1 MEVIPPELTARKGSL
16 NWKPTAYFALITV
29 WKFSGQTTNPR
40 YGEMGNPE
48 KQFGFTTRWKKFL
61 EPWNHKHAYSV
72 MLTNCSS
79 VTEDYLE
86 TQKLLELGVLSFSN
100 LPLQERIGSS
110 QISRFCCVETY
121 AEFCKI
127 SHLIKYLLWV
137 VDKRALCCSIIQGS
151 WNHLFPLLLCA
162 SSFVCPKMKKVKI
175 VQYKYTNKT
184 DWKCCIQRC

>member
-1 MEVIPPELTARKGSL
+1 MP
-16 NWKPTAYFALITV
+16 
-29 WKFSGQTTNPR
+29 
-40 YGEMGNPE
+40 
-48 KQFGFTTRWKKFL
+48 
-61 EPWNHKHAYSV
+61 
-72 MLTNCSS
+72 TNCSS

-86 TQKLLELGVLSFSN
+86 TQKLLELGVPSFSN
-100 LPLQERIGSS
+100 LPLQEHIGSS

-151 WNHLFPLLLCA
+151 WNHLFPLLLSA

-184 DWKCCIQRC
+184 DWKCCSQRFYFKVVMVFSCINSWYGLAHKIHVHKRQRFNWVFLEQVQHVIIIPVRIQYTKNILK